1 MKYNALQMQ
10 TYAAYVNLLVN
21 ILTVYGQYFYIKQS
35 LKNYSWSISKKF

>member
-21 ILTVYGQYFYIKQS
+21 ILTVYGQYFYNKVFTTN
-35 LKNYSWSISKKF
+35 KFKKL